1 MDSYG
6 YERNKGWMLIG
17 QKHEANLDV
26 CTRMRFW
33 VTDGGTSKLTRLF
46 WIQGNGEALTSM
58 TDWCGCSRSS
68 GLRRNPLA
76 LFTPHHHLDHHE
88 CGHFATNTRSHQ
100 HSCLQNT
107 FAHSLLLLRF
117 ACAYNCNYSVDCGSS
132 SALDCSG
139 SAQAVW

>member
-76 LFTPHHHLDHHE
+76 LFTPRPPPRPPRVRPL
-88 CGHFATNTRSHQ
+88 RHQ
-100 HSCLQNT
+100 HQKSPAQLPAEHICSLVATSPIRVCIQLQ
-107 FAHSLLLLRF
+107 LQCRL
-117 ACAYNCNYSVDCGSS
+117 
-132 SALDCSG
+132 
-139 SAQAVW
+139 W

>member
-1 MDSYG
+1 MKPKRRGERACCG

-33 VTDGGTSKLTRLF
+33 VTDGGTSKLPRLF

-76 LFTPHHHLDHHE
+76 LFTPRPPPRPPRVRPL
-88 CGHFATNTRSHQ
+88 RHQ
-100 HSCLQNT
+100 HQKSPVQLPAEHMQLQ
-107 FAHSLLLLRF
+107 L
-117 ACAYNCNYSVDCGSS
+117 CSS
-132 SALDCSG
+132 SSVVA
-139 SAQAVW
+139 AVH